1 MEMAVVEIVS
11 SYKNAANRNK
21 QIQILADL
29 NACTKRDITELLE
42 AAGISVPKRKYSE
55 EEKKIMTVHDVIK
68 EPESVLKEPK
78 NDIKESKN
86 NIKESKNNIKE
97 LKNDIKKPETREQ
110 TTVVLNETVAL
121 ILFGRLDEIEARLR
135 ILESQKKKLEGQ
147 YLDICKCLGV
157 AKEVPCEDLR
167 GLGM

>member
-1 MEMAVVEIVS
+1 MIMEMAVVEIVS

-42 AAGISVPKRKYSE
+42 AAGISIPKRKSSE
-55 EEKKIMTVHDVIK
+55 KEKKIMTEHDVIK
-68 EPESVLKEPK
+68 KPESVLKEPK
-78 NDIKESKN
+78 NDIKES
-86 NIKESKNNIKE
+86 
-97 LKNDIKKPETREQ
+97 KNDIKKPETREQ

-157 AKEVPCEDLR
+157 AKKAPCEDFR
-167 GLGM
+167 GPGM

>member
-1 MEMAVVEIVS
+1 MEMEGVEIVS

-29 NACTKRDITELLE
+29 NACTKKDITELLE

-86 NIKESKNNIKE
+86 NIKEP
-97 LKNDIKKPETREQ
+97 KNDIKKPETREQ

-157 AKEVPCEDLR
+157 AKKAPCEDFR
-167 GLGM
+167 GPGM

>member
-29 NACTKRDITELLE
+29 NACTKKDITELLE

-86 NIKESKNNIKE
+86 
-97 LKNDIKKPETREQ
+97 DIKKSETREQ

-121 ILFGRLDEIEARLR
+121 ILLGRLDEIEARLR

>member
-29 NACTKRDITELLE
+29 NACTKKDITELLE

-86 NIKESKNNIKE
+86 
-97 LKNDIKKPETREQ
+97 DIKKSETREQ

>member
-29 NACTKRDITELLE
+29 NACTKKDITELLE

-86 NIKESKNNIKE
+86 NIKEP
-97 LKNDIKKPETREQ
+97 KNDIKKPETREQ

-157 AKEVPCEDLR
+157 AKKAPCEDFR
-167 GLGM
+167 GPGV

>member
-42 AAGISVPKRKYSE
+42 AAGISVPKRKYPE
-55 EEKKIMTVHDVIK
+55 KEKKIMTVHDVIK

-78 NDIKESKN
+78 NDIKEP
-86 NIKESKNNIKE
+86 
-97 LKNDIKKPETREQ
+97 KNDIKKPETREQ

-157 AKEVPCEDLR
+157 AKKAPCEDFR
-167 GLGM
+167 GPGM

>member
-1 MEMAVVEIVS
+1 MEGVEIVS

-29 NACTKRDITELLE
+29 NACTKKDITELLE

-86 NIKESKNNIKE
+86 NIKEP
-97 LKNDIKKPETREQ
+97 KNDIKKPETREQ

-157 AKEVPCEDLR
+157 AKKAPCEDFR
-167 GLGM
+167 GPGM

>member
-86 NIKESKNNIKE
+86 NIKE

-157 AKEVPCEDLR
+157 AKKAPCEDFR
-167 GLGM
+167 GPGM

>member
-29 NACTKRDITELLE
+29 NACTKKDITELLE

-86 NIKESKNNIKE
+86 
-97 LKNDIKKPETREQ
+97 DIKKSETREQ

-157 AKEVPCEDLR
+157 AKKAPCEDFR
-167 GLGM
+167 GPGM

>member
-1 MEMAVVEIVS
+1 MEMEGVEIVS

-29 NACTKRDITELLE
+29 NACTKKDITELLE
-42 AAGISVPKRKYSE
+42 AAGISIPKRKSSE
-55 EEKKIMTVHDVIK
+55 KEKKTMAMHEEAK
-68 EPESVLKEPK
+68 EPESV
-78 NDIKESKN
+78 IKKSKN
-86 NIKESKNNIKE
+86 VIREPEYVNNE
-97 LKNDIKKPETREQ
+97 QKPREQ
-110 TTVVLNETVAL
+110 PAVVLNETVAM

-157 AKEVPCEDLR
+157 AKKAPCEDFR
-167 GLGM
+167 GPGM

>member
-1 MEMAVVEIVS
+1 MEMEGVEIVS

-29 NACTKRDITELLE
+29 NACTKKDITELLE

-78 NDIKESKN
+78 ND
-86 NIKESKNNIKE
+86 IKESKNNIKE

-157 AKEVPCEDLR
+157 AKKAPCEDFR
-167 GLGM
+167 GPGM

>member
-1 MEMAVVEIVS
+1 MEMAGVEIVS

-29 NACTKRDITELLE
+29 NACTKKDITELLE
-42 AAGISVPKRKYSE
+42 AAGISIPKRKSSE
-55 EEKKIMTVHDVIK
+55 KEKKTMAMHEEAK
-68 EPESVLKEPK
+68 EPESV
-78 NDIKESKN
+78 IKKSKN
-86 NIKESKNNIKE
+86 VIREPEYVNNE
-97 LKNDIKKPETREQ
+97 QKPREQ
-110 TTVVLNETVAL
+110 PAVVLNETVAM

-135 ILESQKKKLEGQ
+135 ILESQKKKLESQ

-167 GLGM
+167 GPGM

>member
-1 MEMAVVEIVS
+1 MIMEMAVVEIVS

-86 NIKESKNNIKE
+86 NIKE

-157 AKEVPCEDLR
+157 AKKAPCEDFR
-167 GLGM
+167 GPGM

>member
-68 EPESVLKEPK
+68 KPESVLKEPK
-78 NDIKESKN
+78 NDIKES
-86 NIKESKNNIKE
+86 
-97 LKNDIKKPETREQ
+97 KNDIKKPETREQ

-157 AKEVPCEDLR
+157 AKKAPCEDFR
-167 GLGM
+167 GPGV

>member
-29 NACTKRDITELLE
+29 NACTKKDITELLE

-86 NIKESKNNIKE
+86 NIKEP
-97 LKNDIKKPETREQ
+97 KNDIKKPETREQ

-157 AKEVPCEDLR
+157 AKKAPCEDFR
-167 GLGM
+167 GPGM

>member
-29 NACTKRDITELLE
+29 NACTKKDITELLE

-78 NDIKESKN
+78 ND
-86 NIKESKNNIKE
+86 IKESKNNIKE

-157 AKEVPCEDLR
+157 AKKAPCEDFR
-167 GLGM
+167 GPGM

>member
-42 AAGISVPKRKYSE
+42 AAGISIPKRKYSE

-86 NIKESKNNIKE
+86 NIKES
-97 LKNDIKKPETREQ
+97 KNDIKKPETREQ

-157 AKEVPCEDLR
+157 AKKAPCEDFR
-167 GLGM
+167 GPGM

>member
-86 NIKESKNNIKE
+86 NIKEP
-97 LKNDIKKPETREQ
+97 KNDIKKPETREQ

-157 AKEVPCEDLR
+157 AKKAPCEDFR
-167 GLGM
+167 VPGM

>member
-29 NACTKRDITELLE
+29 NACTKKDITELLE

-55 EEKKIMTVHDVIK
+55 EEKKIMTMHDVIK

-86 NIKESKNNIKE
+86 NIKES
-97 LKNDIKKPETREQ
+97 KNDIKKPETREQ

-157 AKEVPCEDLR
+157 AKKAPCEDFR
-167 GLGM
+167 GPECEG

>member
-29 NACTKRDITELLE
+29 NACTKKDITELLE

-86 NIKESKNNIKE
+86 NIKEP
-97 LKNDIKKPETREQ
+97 KNDIKKPETREQ
-110 TTVVLNETVAL
+110 PAVVLNETVAL

-157 AKEVPCEDLR
+157 AKKAPCEDFR
-167 GLGM
+167 GPGM

>member
-78 NDIKESKN
+78 NDVKESKN
-86 NIKESKNNIKE
+86 NIKEK
-97 LKNDIKKPETREQ
+97 KNDIKKPETREQ

-157 AKEVPCEDLR
+157 AKKAPCEDFR
-167 GLGM
+167 GPGM

>member
-86 NIKESKNNIKE
+86 NIKEP
-97 LKNDIKKPETREQ
+97 KNDIKKPEIREQ

-157 AKEVPCEDLR
+157 AKKAPCEDFR
-167 GLGM
+167 GPGM

>member
-29 NACTKRDITELLE
+29 NACTKKDITELLE

-55 EEKKIMTVHDVIK
+55 EKKKIMTVHDVIK

-86 NIKESKNNIKE
+86 
-97 LKNDIKKPETREQ
+97 DIKKSETREQ

-157 AKEVPCEDLR
+157 AKKAPCEDFR
-167 GLGM
+167 GPGM

>member
-42 AAGISVPKRKYSE
+42 AAGISVSKRKSSE
-55 EEKKIMTVHDVIK
+55 KEKKIMTVHDVIK

-86 NIKESKNNIKE
+86 NIKEP
-97 LKNDIKKPETREQ
+97 KNDIKKPETREQ

-157 AKEVPCEDLR
+157 AKKAPCEDFR
-167 GLGM
+167 GPGM

>member
-29 NACTKRDITELLE
+29 NACTKKDITELLE

-55 EEKKIMTVHDVIK
+55 EEKKIMTMHDVIK

-86 NIKESKNNIKE
+86 NIKES
-97 LKNDIKKPETREQ
+97 KNDIKKPETREQ

-157 AKEVPCEDLR
+157 AKKAPCEDFR
-167 GLGM
+167 GPGM

>member
-29 NACTKRDITELLE
+29 NACTKKDITELLE

-86 NIKESKNNIKE
+86 NIKEP
-97 LKNDIKKPETREQ
+97 KNDIKKPETREQ
-110 TTVVLNETVAL
+110 TTVVLNETVAM

-135 ILESQKKKLEGQ
+135 ILESQKKKLESQ

-167 GLGM
+167 GPGM

>member
-86 NIKESKNNIKE
+86 NIKESKN
-97 LKNDIKKPETREQ
+97 DIKKPETREQ

-157 AKEVPCEDLR
+157 AKKAPCEDFR
-167 GLGM
+167 GPGM

>member
-86 NIKESKNNIKE
+86 NIKEP
-97 LKNDIKKPETREQ
+97 KNDIKKPETREQ

-157 AKEVPCEDLR
+157 AKKAPCEDFR
-167 GLGM
+167 GPGM

>member
-86 NIKESKNNIKE
+86 NIKEP
-97 LKNDIKKPETREQ
+97 KNDIKKPETREQ

-157 AKEVPCEDLR
+157 AKKAPCEDFR
-167 GLGM
+167 GPECEG

>member
-86 NIKESKNNIKE
+86 NIKEK
-97 LKNDIKKPETREQ
+97 KNDIKKPETREQ

-157 AKEVPCEDLR
+157 AKKAPCEDFR
-167 GLGM
+167 GPGM